1 MNTAKSGSSRN
12 GMSRFL
18 CDGFLS
24 EIKDLLRAILLCRF
38 ALHLCNE
45 GTGPLTVVVEFGDD
59 SHERGDEI

>member
-24 EIKDLLRAILLCRF
+24 EIKDLLRAILLSCL

-45 GTGPLTVVVEFGDD
+45 GAGPLAVVIEFGDD
-59 SHERGDEI
+59 SHERGDKI